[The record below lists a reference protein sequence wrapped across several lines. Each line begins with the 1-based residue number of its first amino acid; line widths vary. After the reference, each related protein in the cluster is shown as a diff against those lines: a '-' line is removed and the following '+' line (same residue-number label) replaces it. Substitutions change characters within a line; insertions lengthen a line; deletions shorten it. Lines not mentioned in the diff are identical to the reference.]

1 MNLDIQYAFGGDEH
15 APLVS
20 RVVRFP
26 FNPDQDIMMQ
36 LLLRT
41 DAVIRDVW
49 EVQDAALAILDDVL
63 QPSTSRGQALDTA
76 VACQEFVCCRVMHQ
90 SIPTTGSSA
99 AFVRMQALFQRF
111 PAIAH
116 AFGVEVVERVR
127 NAMDS
132 SWQKLLHLQALAT
145 ASAAAAA
152 DASADS
158 DASASADAPA
168 SASVSASASADAPDD
183 AASKDAT
190 MS

>member
-1 MNLDIQYAFGGDEH
+1 MNLDIQYAFGGDEQ

-145 ASAAAAA
+145 ASAASAASA
-152 DASADS
+152 AEASADS
-158 DASASADAPA
+158 DASAEA
-168 SASVSASASADAPDD
+168 ASADADD